1 MTKVIDKN
9 TVKESW
15 DAVMDES
22 KNPLRFFPLMTA
34 HMLMQVLAWMWS
46 AIFAVAV
53 GSFMVFG
60 ISLVAHVAIIA
71 GLVATLEIFRRA
83 DVRDEI

>member
-1 MTKVIDKN
+1 MIDKRI
-9 TVKESW
+9 VKSSW

-34 HMLMQVLAWMWS
+34 HMVMQVLAWMWS

-60 ISLVAHVAIIA
+60 VSLVAHVLIIA
-71 GLVATLEIFRRA
+71 GLIATLAVFRRA
-83 DVRDEI
+83 EFRNEI